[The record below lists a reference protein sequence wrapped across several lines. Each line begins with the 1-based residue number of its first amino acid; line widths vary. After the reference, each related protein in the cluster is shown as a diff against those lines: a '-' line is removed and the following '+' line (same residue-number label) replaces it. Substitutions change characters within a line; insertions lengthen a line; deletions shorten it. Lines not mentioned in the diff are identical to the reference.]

1 MQQAIVHAYCV
12 PPLNVTNPSSG
23 KYAYVVRRIENKR
36 SNIPQH
42 THTGDYCIRYCAY
55 TTAAIYECI
64 MLLIV
69 LLPKLLC
76 CPHVYIDV
84 RIYRRTGNARTLKV
98 SYYMTWHVP
107 PDVTAGWELRWT
119 RKHHIYSRLL
129 TYALELLLLAHV
141 CPRVC
146 VPTPATGESTLW

>member
-84 RIYRRTGNARTLKV
+84 QAMQGPLRYRIIWLGMSHQMLLQDENCGGPESIIYTADYLRTRW
-98 SYYMTWHVP
+98 SYF
-107 PDVTAGWELRWT
+107 
-119 RKHHIYSRLL
+119 YSRMFV
-129 TYALELLLLAHV
+129 HV
-141 CPRVC
+141 FVFQHPLRAS
-146 VPTPATGESTLW
+146 PLFDKRE